1 MEGFEASNV
10 THQMKKLDI
19 DHLKKF
25 RDTLKLPIS
34 DDRLSEAP
42 YYHPGKDSDEVKYML
57 ERRHALGGSM
67 PHRKPKAISLPS
79 HSQRPSRS
87 LMRAVKLASRSLP
100 RWLTY
105 DCLRNLLR
113 DKGIGKSSRADY
125 SGRRANLWY
134 GCSFSRHR
142 NLCGTRSEI
151 RAGRRPTFFSIIER
165 VKPVRS

>member
-1 MEGFEASNV
+1 
-10 THQMKKLDI
+10 MKKLDI

-42 YYHPGKDSDEVKYML
+42 PHPGKDSEEVQYML

-79 HSQRPSRS
+79 PEPK
-87 LMRAVKLASRSLP
+87 AFEEFNAGGKAGSRSLP

-105 DCLRNLLR
+105 DSCE
-113 DKGIGKSSRADY
+113 I
-125 SGRRANLWY
+125 
-134 GCSFSRHR
+134 SFA
-142 NLCGTRSEI
+142 I
-151 RAGRRPTFFSIIER
+151 KA
-165 VKPVRS
+165 